1 MLRPCFVVTVY
12 PIRGWYGIHII
23 PCSHII
29 IDDQTRV
36 RMMPYEGVDGS
47 DYINANYIDVSCDQ
61 FHLWRLNDTIPK
73 TLLLAV
79 LTV

>member
-1 MLRPCFVVTVY
+1 
-12 PIRGWYGIHII
+12 
-23 PCSHII
+23 
-29 IDDQTRV
+29 
-36 RMMPYEGVDGS
+36 MMPYEGVDGS
-47 DYINANYIDVSCDQ
+47 DYINANYIDVSCNQ